1 MKKTFKTCGYTEPF
15 SYVIRP
21 FTPKKFANLYDLGY
35 ITMHITMEMSKS

>member
-1 MKKTFKTCGYTEPF
+1 MKKTFKACGYTERF